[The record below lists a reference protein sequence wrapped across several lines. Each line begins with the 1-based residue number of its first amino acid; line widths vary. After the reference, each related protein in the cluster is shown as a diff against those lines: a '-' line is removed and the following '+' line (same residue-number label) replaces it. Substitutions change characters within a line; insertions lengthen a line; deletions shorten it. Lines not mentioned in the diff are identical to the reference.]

1 VDVTFRP
8 AIVTTAVLADGQHVL
23 RVEVT
28 APSPLGVF
36 GPQSAP

>member
-1 VDVTFRP
+1 M
-8 AIVTTAVLADGQHVL
+8 TTVVLADGQAVL

-36 GPQSAP
+36 GPQSSP